1 MKTLLATVALLFSL
15 AVSSPVLA
23 RASVVIEDLPSNP
36 AAAASGKLLT
46 QDDTVNLSKF
56 ISREQL
62 SPTAAYHLVHE
73 QVISPL
79 HSHLTRL
86 IAAWTG
92 CDANDTRMILHTH
105 ALIGEILAFR
115 LGKETILL
123 RTGWTAFDEEK
134 TELINQTVTC
144 HIDLILQGLSQ
155 RSL

>member
-1 MKTLLATVALLFSL
+1 MSNSL
-15 AVSSPVLA
+15 
-23 RASVVIEDLPSNP
+23 
-36 AAAASGKLLT
+36 
-46 QDDTVNLSKF
+46 
-56 ISREQL
+56 
-62 SPTAAYHLVHE
+62 PTAAYHLVHE

>member
-1 MKTLLATVALLFSL
+1 MTPSTSASL
-15 AVSSPVLA
+15 SPVSS
-23 RASVVIEDLPSNP
+23 SLP
-36 AAAASGKLLT
+36 
-46 QDDTVNLSKF
+46 
-56 ISREQL
+56 
-62 SPTAAYHLVHE
+62 AAYHLVHE

>member
-1 MKTLLATVALLFSL
+1 MSSSL
-15 AVSSPVLA
+15 
-23 RASVVIEDLPSNP
+23 R
-36 AAAASGKLLT
+36 
-46 QDDTVNLSKF
+46 Q
-56 ISREQL
+56 
-62 SPTAAYHLVHE
+62 PTLVHE

-92 CDANDTRMILHTH
+92 CDASDTRMILHTH